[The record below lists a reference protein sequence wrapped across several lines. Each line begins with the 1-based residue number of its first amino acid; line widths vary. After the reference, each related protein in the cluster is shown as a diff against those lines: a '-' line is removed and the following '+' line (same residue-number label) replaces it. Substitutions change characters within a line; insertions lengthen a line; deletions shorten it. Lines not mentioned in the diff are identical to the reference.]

1 MTSESEN
8 WWLHY
13 APGGVELENRVST
26 SSGEG
31 RPHALSTA
39 GRRRLFLTYVS
50 PIHYNTMVPAEA
62 SEEVEGAEGTK
73 SGDAAAKGEL
83 EL

>member
-1 MTSESEN
+1 M
-8 WWLHY
+8 
-13 APGGVELENRVST
+13 ENRVST

-62 SEEVEGAEGTK
+62 SGGVEGAEETK
-73 SGDAAAKGEL
+73 SGGAAAKDEL